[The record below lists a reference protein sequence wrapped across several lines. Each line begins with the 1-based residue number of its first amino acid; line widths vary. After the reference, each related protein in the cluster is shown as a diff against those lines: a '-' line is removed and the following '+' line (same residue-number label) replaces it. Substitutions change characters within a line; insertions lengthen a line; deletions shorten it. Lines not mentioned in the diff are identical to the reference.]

1 MSRRLIGPVDT
12 IWLNMDRPNN
22 LMVIDSV
29 MVLEGPVD
37 WDRLLEV
44 YRRRLLDR
52 YPVFTQRPVHPAAHV
67 GAPHWEDDPDFDE
80 ERHISRVRLA
90 RGDDTALQDYI
101 AGRTSLPFD
110 RSHPLWELHLID
122 GYDGG
127 SVIYTRLHHALA
139 DGIALARILLSLTD
153 AAPEGDLVEVEEE
166 EPTPPPMGILDGA
179 LQVVSAAGS
188 AAAAAASAATA
199 AGAQL
204 LREAPRLLDPHVVGD
219 AFTQAE
225 RAGAVA
231 NKLVLGPHPHAPFS
245 GTPGIEK
252 RVVWCE
258 PFPLAD
264 VKYVGRLAGATVNDV
279 LMATVAGALASY
291 IRKQGGTPE
300 DVSTMVPVNVRPL
313 DEPLPRFLGNR
324 FALVLFKLPLGVD
337 SPFARI
343 AETKRRMDVIKHSP
357 EVFLN
362 MELIKA
368 IGRTGPELEYFLV
381 NFFGA
386 KAIGVTTNVPGPRE
400 PRYLA
405 GRRIT
410 RILGWNPMSG
420 DQTVS
425 TSIFS
430 YDGQVHV
437 GFRVDLDRVPHP
449 EEMVTAFE
457 AEVGDLVR
465 FSHAV

>member
-1 MSRRLIGPVDT
+1 
-12 IWLNMDRPNN
+12 
-22 LMVIDSV
+22 
-29 MVLEGPVD
+29 
-37 WDRLLEV
+37 
-44 YRRRLLDR
+44 
-52 YPVFTQRPVHPAAHV
+52 
-67 GAPHWEDDPDFDE
+67 
-80 ERHISRVRLA
+80 
-90 RGDDTALQDYI
+90 
-101 AGRTSLPFD
+101 
-110 RSHPLWELHLID
+110 
-122 GYDGG
+122 
-127 SVIYTRLHHALA
+127 
-139 DGIALARILLSLTD
+139 
-153 AAPEGDLVEVEEE
+153 
-166 EPTPPPMGILDGA
+166 
-179 LQVVSAAGS
+179 
-188 AAAAAASAATA
+188 
-199 AGAQL
+199 
-204 LREAPRLLDPHVVGD
+204 
-219 AFTQAE
+219 
-225 RAGAVA
+225 
-231 NKLVLGPHPHAPFS
+231 
-245 GTPGIEK
+245 
-252 RVVWCE
+252 
-258 PFPLAD
+258 
-264 VKYVGRLAGATVNDV
+264 
-279 LMATVAGALASY
+279 MATVAGALASY

-457 AEVGDLVR
+457 AEVSDLVR